1 LKRAKI
7 EQLET
12 ILKILPWVATIDEF
26 QHWIYE
32 NPTHSVEQR
41 QNQWEKISKDYGTG
55 LVDWS
60 GYEDFKSRSWQRQL
74 HLFEVPFYYIEYGIA
89 QLGALAIW
97 KNSKK
102 DLALA
107 IQDYKSALKLGYTQ
121 QIPEIYQTAGIEF
134 NFSEKYIQDLA
145 QFLKKELENLNN

>member
-1 LKRAKI
+1 MTDL
-7 EQLET
+7 Q
-12 ILKILPWVATIDEF
+12 ATLI
-26 QHWIYE
+26 
-32 NPTHSVEQR
+32 
-41 QNQWEKISKDYGTG
+41 
-55 LVDWS
+55 
-60 GYEDFKSRSWQRQL
+60 EDFKSRSWQRQL